1 MQLVINELLNSCRFT
16 HLVTRDI
23 QLQSPIILTTRILK
37 VSYNNE
43 IIINLDMTC
52 KVHAIST

>member
-16 HLVTRDI
+16 HLVTRDV

-37 VSYNNE
+37 ISYNNE